1 MVNIV
6 IADIRKALEGQELC
20 LFYFRIL
27 STFISS
33 CRCVRKLLNPDN
45 PRSLSFKMLENVD

>member
-27 STFISS
+27 STSNSAWYIIHTQTFIEFQVYLI
-33 CRCVRKLLNPDN
+33 CDILIIY
-45 PRSLSFKMLENVD
+45 